1 MSWQNIIGQHL
12 QVSILQK
19 AVASG
24 RLAHAYLFTGP
35 EGTGKESVAFELAK
49 VLNCENSAAARENGS
64 CGTCRSCREI
74 DSFLHPD
81 IEYIFPVESAL
92 LEKNDPAKAENKR
105 TSDAR
110 ERYDAL
116 IEQKKQNPY
125 FTPSMDRSMGIL
137 TEQVTALQQKASFM
151 PTANGKKV
159 FIISQPEKLHPSAAN
174 KLLKLL
180 EEPPAHVLFML
191 VSSRPE
197 SVLPTIRSR
206 CQALK
211 FSRIKP
217 SELELWLKNTQPEL
231 RDEMKRFIVSFSRGN
246 LRVALDMV
254 NSFKEGETEAF
265 EGIVHRD
272 RAVDFLRTVLSP
284 NKLAEAVSETEDLSK
299 NLGKQEIVALLSSLL
314 LFFQDIHHRTIDPGW
329 TSFNN
334 PDLRETINR
343 FVRNF
348 PDPDFFAL
356 STATEEAIR
365 SIQRN
370 VNPLLTLSAYSIRL
384 KQLLARPS

>member
-1 MSWQNIIGQHL
+1 MSWQHIIGHNL
-12 QVSILQK
+12 QVRILQK
-19 AVASG
+19 AVSSG

-35 EGTGKESVAFELAK
+35 EGTGKESIAFELAK
-49 VLNCENSAAARENGS
+49 VLNCENGTTAYETGS

-74 DSFLHPD
+74 DSFMHPD
-81 IEYIFPVESAL
+81 IEYVFPVESAI

-105 TSDAR
+105 TIDAR
-110 ERYDAL
+110 ERYESL
-116 IEQKKQNPY
+116 IEQKKRNPY

-151 PTANGKKV
+151 PAENGKKV
-159 FIISQPEKLHPSAAN
+159 FILSQPEKLHPSAAN

-180 EEPPAHVLFML
+180 EEPPEHVLFIL
-191 VSSRPE
+191 ISSRPE

-217 SELELWLKNTQPEL
+217 SDLDHWLKTAHPEL
-231 RDEMKRFIVSFSRGN
+231 QDEMHRFITSFSRGN
-246 LRVALDMV
+246 LNVAAEMV
-254 NSFKEGETEAF
+254 NSAKEGGSETF
-265 EGIVHRD
+265 EGIAARD
-272 RAVDFLRTVLSP
+272 RAVDFLRKVLSP
-284 NKLAEAVSETEDLSK
+284 NKLANVISDTEELSK
-299 NLGKQEIVALLSSLL
+299 NLGKQEVTALLGSLL
-314 LFFQDIHHRTIDPGW
+314 LFFQDIHHRMIDPDW
-329 TSFNN
+329 SLLNN
-334 PDLRETINR
+334 PDLGEAIDR

-348 PDPDFFAL
+348 PDPDFYTV
-356 STATEEAIR
+356 STVTEEAIR

-384 KQLLARPS
+384 KSLLGRS

>member
-1 MSWQNIIGQHL
+1 MSWQNIIGQKL

-19 AVASG
+19 TVASE
-24 RLAHAYLFTGP
+24 RLAHAYLFAGP
-35 EGTGKESVAFELAK
+35 EGTGKESIAFELAK
-49 VLNCENSAAARENGS
+49 VLNCENSTTARENGS

-81 IEYIFPVESAL
+81 IEYVFPVESAL

-110 ERYDAL
+110 ERYDSL

-151 PTANGKKV
+151 PAENRKKV

-180 EEPPAHVLFML
+180 EEPPEHVLFML

-217 SELELWLKNTQPEL
+217 SDLDLWLKKTHPEL
-231 RDEMKRFIVSFSRGN
+231 RDEMKRFIVSFSRCN
-246 LRVALDMV
+246 LRVAVDMV
-254 NSFKEGETEAF
+254 NSAQVGETETF
-265 EGIVHRD
+265 EGIAHRD
-272 RAVDFLRTVLSP
+272 RAVDFLRAVLSP
-284 NKLAEAVSETEDLSK
+284 NKLAETVSGAEELSR
-299 NLGKQEIVALLSSLL
+299 NLGKQEIIALLGYLL
-314 LFFQDIHHRTIDPGW
+314 LFFQDIHHRKIDPGW

-334 PDLRETINR
+334 PDLVETINR

-356 STATEEAIR
+356 STATEEAVR

-384 KQLLARPS
+384 KNLLGRA